1 MKTPKRIG
9 QSVVTGIDGT
19 LRGVTNANL
28 RALVESRTSGVLVTI
43 KRDGRPQLSNVSYA
57 VIDGTV
63 RVSVTD
69 DRAKTRN
76 ARRDPRVSLHVTSE
90 DFWSYAVVEGDA
102 ELSPVAAD
110 PHDATVEELIELYRA
125 VSGGDHPDWD
135 DYRDAMVNDRRL
147 VLRLPITKLYGMA

>member
-9 QSVVTGIDGT
+9 QSVITGIDGT
-19 LRGVTNANL
+19 LRGVTNPNL
-28 RALVESRTSGVLVTI
+28 RALVDNRKRGVLVTI

-57 VIDGTV
+57 VVDGSV

-102 ELSPVAAD
+102 ELTPAAAD
-110 PHDATVEELIELYRA
+110 PHDATVEELIDLYRA
-125 VSGGDHPDWD
+125 VSGGEHPDWD
-135 DYRDAMVNDRRL
+135 DYRAAMVNDRRL